1 MLIAE
6 RQRSIITIVTEGG
19 SARVTELA
27 KHFRVTEETIRRDL
41 EKLESEGKL
50 LRSHGGAVAPVA
62 TAGERHYTE
71 RQLANAREKSAI
83 ARLAVE
89 LISEGDTIVLDASS
103 TVLQLARLLPDIDV
117 TVLTN
122 SIQVAL
128 ALADRPR
135 MRVVGTGGTLSSASL
150 SFAGPQAEE
159 ALEKY
164 FVNKAFLSCT
174 GVDID
179 FGLSDINERQALF
192 KVKMMDISARTYLL
206 ADHSKF
212 GAKSLRRFSR
222 IEDVDEIITDSE
234 LDADMLETIRRA
246 GPTVI
251 VAEL

>member
-6 RQRSIITIVTEGG
+6 RQRSIITMVTEGG
-19 SARVTELA
+19 SARVTDLA
-27 KHFRVTEETIRRDL
+27 KHFGVTEETIRRDL

-50 LRSHGGAVAPVA
+50 LRSHGGAVAPVVA
-62 TAGERHYTE
+62 SGERHYTE
-71 RQLANAREKSAI
+71 RQVANTREKSAI
-83 ARLAVE
+83 ARLAVQ
-89 LISEGDTIVLDASS
+89 LIEEGDTVVLDASS
-103 TVLQLARLLPDIDV
+103 TVLHLARLLPDIDV

-135 MRVVGTGGTLSSASL
+135 VRVVGTGGTLSSASL

-159 ALEKY
+159 SLEKY
-164 FVNKAFLSCT
+164 YVNKAFLSCT
-174 GVDID
+174 GVDLE
-179 FGLSDINERQALF
+179 FGLSDINERQALL
-192 KVKMMDISARTYLL
+192 KVKMMDIAARTYLL

-222 IEDVDEIITDSE
+222 IEDVDEIITDSSV
-234 LDADMLETIRRA
+234 DADTLEMIRQA

>member
-1 MLIAE
+1 M
-6 RQRSIITIVTEGG
+6 VTEGG
-19 SARVTELA
+19 SARVTDLA
-27 KHFRVTEETIRRDL
+27 KHFGVTEETIRRDL

-50 LRSHGGAVAPVA
+50 LRSHGGAVAPVVA
-62 TAGERHYTE
+62 SGERHYTE
-71 RQLANAREKSAI
+71 RQVANTREKSAI
-83 ARLAVE
+83 ARLAVQ
-89 LISEGDTIVLDASS
+89 LIEEGDTVVLDASS
-103 TVLQLARLLPDIDV
+103 TVLHLARLLPDIDV

-135 MRVVGTGGTLSSASL
+135 VRVVGTGGTLSSASL

-159 ALEKY
+159 SLEKY
-164 FVNKAFLSCT
+164 YVNKAFLSCT
-174 GVDID
+174 GVDLE
-179 FGLSDINERQALF
+179 FGLSDINERQALL
-192 KVKMMDISARTYLL
+192 KVKMMDIAARTYLL

-222 IEDVDEIITDSE
+222 IEDVDEIITDSSV
-234 LDADMLETIRRA
+234 DADTLEMIRQA